1 MKRKTRFLAGG
12 AAALASDCQYFGGR
26 AMPAADCAEAIGAT
40 DAYLCELGGVSTG
53 WWGGRVSPDLAG
65 DAIVAGWRG

>member
-1 MKRKTRFLAGG
+1 
-12 AAALASDCQYFGGR
+12 
-26 AMPAADCAEAIGAT
+26 MPAADCAEAIGAT